1 MIYILKEELNW
12 IIKIISF
19 YMNILKKESQ
29 FIDKT
34 IFQNSPFYHI
44 YIKTDKMKK
53 IWIKKKI

>member
-19 YMNILKKESQ
+19 YMKILKKVS
-29 FIDKT
+29 IIGKT

-53 IWIKKKI
+53 I